1 MIIIRMSQIPKKID
15 NPTMM
20 TKKKQKSI
28 RKITRST
35 FSFLP
40 PCDDKNE
47 KKESIPKIEKNIVIL
62 HYGLQRRRRLFVISL
77 IV

>member
-1 MIIIRMSQIPKKID
+1 MIIIRNVPSSQKID

-20 TKKKQKSI
+20 TKKQKSI

-47 KKESIPKIEKNIVIL
+47 KKRK
-62 HYGLQRRRRLFVISL
+62 HTQD
-77 IV
+77 

>member
-20 TKKKQKSI
+20 TKKQKSI

-47 KKESIPKIEKNIVIL
+47 KRKKAYPRL
-62 HYGLQRRRRLFVISL
+62 RRTLLYYTMVCSAADVFL
-77 IV
+77 